1 MTGKMGLLVNA
12 VGNFDGGA
20 FVPSKNQRNGA
31 RRHGTSAR
39 REWGF
44 IFESAEERESDC

>member
-1 MTGKMGLLVNA
+1 MAGKMGLLVNA

-44 IFESAEERESDC
+44 IFESAEERERDC